1 MNKNKQTKEAICN
14 FVINICMKERFI
26 ELKRQLL
33 CDNSDFEPYL
43 AYSRLTRD
51 SKEGITAGCI
61 YSYLNEN
68 SIQTNLKRCQVL
80 VNHYSAVS
88 DGNILGYKSFLE
100 IVLPKENPE
109 LRAFVTQRETYD
121 ISQDEYLCY
130 DTELSLAELLDYEI
144 KLFED
149 LHDEKKR
156 LDDLNLDAQQI
167 IDNIDYGCNT
177 KNINFNNLRKYL
189 NECGVLPYDSEIIS
203 LLRRI
208 DRDDDGVLILTE
220 FKKFLERFDQKIPDS
235 ESHQESTTSRR
246 LSRKMK
252 PLRSP
257 SSRKVVNTKVRLIQS
272 GKRSDS
278 IVNIKTGIQETS
290 SEQQD
295 IDKENQTNLT
305 NNQIRPDLL
314 GGYLNHKDTIKS
326 KQNYNQAN
334 INVNVSDKLRRNN
347 NVDQGMDSS
356 RQSIQP
362 INSSRRDSL
371 KYRNNQEAQKL
382 SLQIGN
388 SSNFNRK
395 LDDETKSD
403 AY

>member
-156 LDDLNLDAQQI
+156 LDDLNLDA
-167 IDNIDYGCNT
+167 
-177 KNINFNNLRKYL
+177 
-189 NECGVLPYDSEIIS
+189 
-203 LLRRI
+203 
-208 DRDDDGVLILTE
+208 
-220 FKKFLERFDQKIPDS
+220 
-235 ESHQESTTSRR
+235 
-246 LSRKMK
+246 
-252 PLRSP
+252 
-257 SSRKVVNTKVRLIQS
+257 
-272 GKRSDS
+272 
-278 IVNIKTGIQETS
+278 
-290 SEQQD
+290 
-295 IDKENQTNLT
+295 
-305 NNQIRPDLL
+305 
-314 GGYLNHKDTIKS
+314 
-326 KQNYNQAN
+326 
-334 INVNVSDKLRRNN
+334 
-347 NVDQGMDSS
+347 
-356 RQSIQP
+356 
-362 INSSRRDSL
+362 
-371 KYRNNQEAQKL
+371 
-382 SLQIGN
+382 
-388 SSNFNRK
+388 
-395 LDDETKSD
+395 
-403 AY
+403 